1 MPLPPP
7 GRFDGAALRLTRE
20 TAALSRPQ
28 LAERVGVDVAL
39 IKSWETRGVCPTVG
53 NITRVAQALGLK
65 VSDLYTPDAAS
76 AGALRDLRVAAGIT
90 QQELAHHLGVRQGL
104 ISMWERG
111 KARPTWDEIAR
122 YATTLDVDPT
132 VIGAAIDLTESRCGS
147 PKLRQRPV
155 MSGDFQLS
163 ESAPHVIYE
172 FTDPAGHATVTSP
185 QFPELRFSG
194 KFATPSML
202 EIATLNA
209 HVGASYCNRHNHF
222 QWRCS
227 AGEPGQPTYLIRW
240 LDPAHER
247 TEDHRSARPRV
258 VDSLIASTTRWR
270 SGEQPGPKAPLSTGE
285 YLVIVV
291 EPTDTIRFITE
302 QIVPGEPV
310 TLIPTRLDETLRD
323 IVICFGPGPTG
334 TTWLGALAP
343 AETPPDMTYAEL
355 VQLLQSQGVERIDVT
370 PAETARADTAAESHR
385 RRYSRTITPDEV
397 QQEAIAASA
406 L

>member
-7 GRFDGAALRLTRE
+7 GRFDGAALRLSRE
-20 TAALSRPQ
+20 TAGLSRPQ

-65 VSDLYTPDAAS
+65 VRDLYTPDAES

-90 QQELAHHLGVRQGL
+90 QQELARRLGVRQGL

-111 KARPTWDEIAR
+111 KARPTWDAIAR

-155 MSGDFQLS
+155 MPGDFQLS

-172 FTDPAGHATVTSP
+172 FTGPAGHATVTSP

-202 EIATLNA
+202 EIATLNT
-209 HVGASYCNRHNHF
+209 HVGASYCHRHNHF
-222 QWRCS
+222 QWRCN
-227 AGEPGQPTYLIRW
+227 ADEPGQPTYLIRW

-247 TEDHRSARPRV
+247 TADHRSARPRV

-270 SGEQPGPKAPLSTGE
+270 SGEQSGPKAPLSTGE

-291 EPTDTIRFITE
+291 EPTDTLKFISD
-302 QIVPGEPV
+302 QLLPGEAV
-310 TLIPTRLDETLRD
+310 TLVPTRLDDGLRD
-323 IVICFGPGPTG
+323 LVICFGPGPKG
-334 TTWLGALAP
+334 MRWLGTLSHE
-343 AETPPDMTYAEL
+343 ETRPEMTYAEL
-355 VQLLQSQGVERIDVT
+355 VRLLKRRHEAGIDVF
-370 PAETARADTAAESHR
+370 PAESARADGVAESQR
-385 RRYSRTITPDEV
+385 RRYSRAITPDGVRE
-397 QQEAIAASA
+397 EAIAASS

>member
-7 GRFDGAALRLTRE
+7 GRFDGATLRLTRE
-20 TAALSRPQ
+20 TAGLSRPQ

-53 NITRVAQALGLK
+53 NITRVAHALGLK

-76 AGALRDLRVAAGIT
+76 AGALRDLRVAAGMT

-132 VIGAAIDLTESRCGS
+132 VIGAAIDLTEFHCGS

-155 MSGDFQLS
+155 MADDFQLS

-172 FTDPAGHATVTSP
+172 FTHPAGHATVTSP
-185 QFPELRFSG
+185 QFPELRFIG

-202 EIATLNA
+202 EIATLNT
-209 HVGASYCNRHNHF
+209 HVGASYCHRHNHF
-222 QWRCS
+222 QWRCN
-227 AGEPGQPTYLIRW
+227 ADEPGQPSYLIRW

-270 SGEQPGPKAPLSTGE
+270 SGEQPGPKAPLATGE

-291 EPTDTIRFITE
+291 EPTDTIRFITD
-302 QIVPGEPV
+302 QVVPGEPV
-310 TLIPTRLDETLRD
+310 TLFPTRLDDTLRD
-323 IVICFGPGPTG
+323 LTICFGPGPHG
-334 TTWLGALAP
+334 LDWLGSLSLDD
-343 AETPPDMTYAEL
+343 TSLDMTYAGL
-355 VQLLQSQGVERIDVT
+355 VQLLQRRHQEAIDLT
-370 PAETARADTAAESHR
+370 PAESANAETAAESQR
-385 RRYSRTITPDEV
+385 RRYSRTLTADGI
-397 QQEAIAASA
+397 QEESLAATA